1 MSTIKPL
8 GSAPGLGAL
17 ADVAQ
22 GDAVGAVPST
32 PVSAM
37 SGLDAVFPAVFERV
51 RGLMAG
57 GAAPTPEAAVRLAV
71 GEVLSTTLPGLDA
84 PVRAGLAA
92 RVTEVIVDDPVL
104 RGRLER
110 LLVSEAP

>member
-8 GSAPGLGAL
+8 GSAAGLGAL
-17 ADVAQ
+17 TDVAQ
-22 GDAVGAVPST
+22 ADAVGAVSST
-32 PVSAM
+32 PVSATA
-37 SGLDAVFPAVFERV
+37 GLDAVFPAVFERV
-51 RGLMAG
+51 RGLVAG

-84 PVRAGLAA
+84 PVRESLAA

-104 RGRLER
+104 RARLER
-110 LLVSEAP
+110 LLVGEAP